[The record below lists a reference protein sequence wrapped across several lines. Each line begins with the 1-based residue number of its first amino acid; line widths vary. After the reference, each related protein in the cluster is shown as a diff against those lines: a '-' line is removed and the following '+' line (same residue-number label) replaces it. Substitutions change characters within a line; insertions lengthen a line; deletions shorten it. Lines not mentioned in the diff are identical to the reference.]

1 MKHNQERLNH
11 GHNFFNNTRWMHEN
25 AFRLNWNHPPSPPA
39 FPWHGRGCAHGL
51 SVRIVYATLE
61 IGTETSNLGCSRR
74 ENANI
79 NFATGLRKMQWRM
92 VKERRKEERGK
103 GKVVVVEGDA
113 EPVQLRHRHKRFK
126 QVCPHRFCSPAS
138 CYIVTLHYLRR
149 CHCSSYETPVDILA
163 CADGSLLNNVK

>member
-1 MKHNQERLNH
+1 
-11 GHNFFNNTRWMHEN
+11 MHEN
-25 AFRLNWNHPPSPPA
+25 AFRLNWNRPPSPPH
-39 FPWHGRGCAHGL
+39 FHDTDRGCAHGL

-74 ENANI
+74 GNANI
-79 NFATGLRKMQWRM
+79 NFATGLWKMQWRM
-92 VKERRKEERGK
+92 VKDGQGGGGGEEGV
-103 GKVVVVEGDA
+103 VVVVEGDA